1 MKKQKLKKAKLN
13 KTNTSARS
21 SREQPVHTQRT
32 PKPEPRRTPVP
43 QERTKRPAVQKH
55 DPAEPVRVISM
66 NSAARDRLQQRREA
80 EVQAKLKKL
89 PQTREKSRKKLR
101 DQAREANSRR
111 HQKRR
116 KRNHTLYFMIL
127 LFFVLVTGI
136 TLSVTVFF
144 NIKTIVVTGDKAYS
158 VEEMSKL
165 GGVSVGDN
173 LFRLN
178 LRKMEEE
185 ILSKAIDLDSVSVE
199 RALPETLRFRLKPA
213 EPSVL
218 LYSGGQYYVLSSGG
232 RLINIVS
239 STEGYEDIMILSGI
253 DLSKQKVG
261 DFVTG
266 NEAYQEFESLLE
278 SLTEHEIGP
287 VNGVA
292 MKNGVDIKVNLNNR
306 ISLVIGNT
314 IGLEDKLLLAKQ
326 VLNEEIGEAESG
338 VLDLSIS
345 GKAYFQPKTGEDLQ
359 KVLPKGT
366 QTAAD
371 PASSKDT
378 DQKKEKTE

>member
-1 MKKQKLKKAKLN
+1 
-13 KTNTSARS
+13 
-21 SREQPVHTQRT
+21 
-32 PKPEPRRTPVP
+32 
-43 QERTKRPAVQKH
+43 
-55 DPAEPVRVISM
+55 
-66 NSAARDRLQQRREA
+66 
-80 EVQAKLKKL
+80 
-89 PQTREKSRKKLR
+89 REKSRKKLR

-239 STEGYEDIMILSGI
+239 STDGYEDIMILSGI

-314 IGLEDKLLLAKQ
+314 IGLED
-326 VLNEEIGEAESG
+326 
-338 VLDLSIS
+338 
-345 GKAYFQPKTGEDLQ
+345 
-359 KVLPKGT
+359 
-366 QTAAD
+366 
-371 PASSKDT
+371 
-378 DQKKEKTE
+378 